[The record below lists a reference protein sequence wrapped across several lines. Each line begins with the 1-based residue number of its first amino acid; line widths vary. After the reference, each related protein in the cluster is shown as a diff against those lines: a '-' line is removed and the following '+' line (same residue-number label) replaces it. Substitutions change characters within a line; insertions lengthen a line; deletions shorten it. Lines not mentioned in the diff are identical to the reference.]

1 MKQQL
6 SEQFKR
12 MQKLAGIL
20 TERTSN
26 RYEII
31 DSQQDSNSL
40 NKLLDAINILNQ
52 NGLEA
57 TPQDDSGHYSGGY
70 NHINSIYI
78 TSPVEFSQF
87 IRKANDILAN
97 NGISHL
103 SIIQA

>member
-12 MQKLAGIL
+12 MQKLAGIF
-20 TERTSN
+20 TEQTSN

-57 TPQDDSGHYSGGY
+57 TPQDDSGHYAGGY
-70 NHINSIYI
+70 SHINSIYI